1 MNQDDLKKLVGQK
14 AVEFIKDGMVVGLG
28 TGSTVKFMVDALG
41 KRVKEENLSIIGVST
56 SVRTEEQAKSL
67 GIPVKSVDEVDHIDL
82 TIDGADEIDDHFQG
96 IKGGGAA
103 HLFEKIVAI
112 NSTKN
117 MWIVDESKLVHTLG
131 KFPLPVEVIPYGSHQ
146 LFKKLAAKGLNPEF
160 RTVNGENV
168 LTDSKNFVIDL
179 HLGEIT
185 DPADLQDY
193 LVKQVGVVEQGLFL
207 DCVNTV
213 IVGRQAGPEVLDA
226 HSDTFT
232 IK

>member
-14 AVEFIKDGMVVGLG
+14 AVEFIEDGMVVGLG

-41 KRVKEENLSIIGVST
+41 KRVKDENLSIVGVST
-56 SVRTEEQAKSL
+56 SIRTEEQAKSL

-117 MWIVDESKLVHTLG
+117 MWIVDESKMVHTLG

-160 RTVNGENV
+160 RTVDGENV

-185 DPADLQDY
+185 DPTGLQDY
-193 LVKQVGVVEQGLFL
+193 LAKQVGVVEQGLFL

-213 IVGRQAGPEVLDA
+213 IVGRQDGPEVLDA
-226 HSDTFT
+226 RSDTFT